1 MSKKNWASHFPITLF
16 CVNCGKKSGEPPP
29 PPPPPEGMMLGFDD
43 QRMQFLSKTI
53 NDSSFGTVAPSIT
66 LMLIRWLL
74 PVRRWIRPR

>member
-1 MSKKNWASHFPITLF
+1 
-16 CVNCGKKSGEPPP
+16 
-29 PPPPPEGMMLGFDD
+29 MMLGFDD